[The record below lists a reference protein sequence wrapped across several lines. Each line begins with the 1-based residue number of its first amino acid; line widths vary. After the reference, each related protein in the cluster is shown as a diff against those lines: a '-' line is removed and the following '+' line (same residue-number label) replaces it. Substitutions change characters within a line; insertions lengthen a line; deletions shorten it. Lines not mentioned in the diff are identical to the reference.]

1 MCSNCKCRQKNKNGQ
16 TFSTIFI
23 HFDEKFYALTHL
35 WLAFL
40 RKSVGNSND
49 ETNKNNENLSEKII
63 LQNFIMYG
71 SKEVIVYSLYVYLVV
86 KHMALTSLTSLTSP
100 IVKIEEL
107 LFFHDFP

>member
-1 MCSNCKCRQKNKNGQ
+1 M
-16 TFSTIFI
+16 
-23 HFDEKFYALTHL
+23 HL

-40 RKSVGNSND
+40 RKSVGNSID

-86 KHMALTSLTSLTSP
+86 KHIALTSLTSLTSP
-100 IVKIEEL
+100 IAKIEKL

>member
-1 MCSNCKCRQKNKNGQ
+1 M
-16 TFSTIFI
+16 
-23 HFDEKFYALTHL
+23 HL

-40 RKSVGNSND
+40 RKSVGNSID

-100 IVKIEEL
+100 IAKIEKL

>member
-1 MCSNCKCRQKNKNGQ
+1 MN
-16 TFSTIFI
+16 
-23 HFDEKFYALTHL
+23 YLTRL
-35 WLAFL
+35 FP
-40 RKSVGNSND
+40 RKSQPITICRAYSD
-49 ETNKNNENLSEKII
+49 RKISKRDSSENNENLSEKII